1 MGLEEDLVNI
11 GLLPGES
18 KVYMAGLALGPARVQ
33 DIAERAGSSRTYTY
47 EILKAL
53 TRKGLASILVR
64 SGVCHYD
71 MAPAEKLCSIISQR
85 IEHLKTTETRIK
97 KELPLIKNQTNSLD
111 RTRIELYEGREGLKT
126 VIESLTSPGSTILLL
141 GSFEKL
147 LQHTPTF
154 ITKRIRENSS
164 VCLLTER
171 TPFSLKL
178 KNKDKKEL
186 RVTRFLATALS
197 ALPTLTYMAND
208 KVAIISFYGDNEEDV
223 RTLLFEDHG
232 IADTCKNIFEL
243 LWQTARE

>member
-33 DIAERAGSSRTYTY
+33 DIAERAKSSRTYTY

-85 IEHLKTTETRIK
+85 IDQLKTTGTRIK

-126 VIESLTSPGSTILLL
+126 VLDALTSPGSTILLL

-147 LQHTPTF
+147 LLHNPNF
-154 ITKRIRENSS
+154 IIRRIRENSS
-164 VCLLTER
+164 LCLLTER
-171 TPFSLKL
+171 TSLAL
-178 KNKDKKEL
+178 KFKNRDKKEL
-186 RVTRFLATALS
+186 RNTRFLSIALS
-197 ALPTLTYMAND
+197 SLPTLTYISND
-208 KVAIISFYGDNEEDV
+208 KVAIISFHGEKEDDV
-223 RTLLFEDHG
+223 RTLLFEDPG
-232 IADTCKNIFEL
+232 IADTCKNIFKL
-243 LWQTARE
+243 LWQTANE